1 MSPLLHVK
9 SIFVE
14 KGFKWD
20 NFMNMH
26 AIKLTKKDDTGNN
39 HPELPY
45 QIIVEYDKYNYD
57 DSVYCIVTPYNKK
70 LKNSHFNDT
79 LFFRVSIS
87 PLNNIMHTSYY
98 TLKVWDCT
106 LSNKSAQLQM

>member
-1 MSPLLHVK
+1 MDMAMMEQECFSLTKQESKNNGVFVKDVKYKVSPLLHVK

-70 LKNSHFNDT
+70 LKNSHFNDI
-79 LFFRVSIS
+79 LFF
-87 PLNNIMHTSYY
+87 
-98 TLKVWDCT
+98 
-106 LSNKSAQLQM
+106 

>member
-1 MSPLLHVK
+1 MGQLH
-9 SIFVE
+9 E
-14 KGFKWD
+14 
-20 NFMNMH
+20 H
-26 AIKLTKKDDTGNN
+26 ARNQANKKDDTGNN

-98 TLKVWDCT
+98 TLKVWDST